1 MILGTGNA
9 IKKTEKT
16 LKKIKYDIYPE
27 YRYAVK
33 DFYTGEFLYATKTFD
48 KAMEDNFERMVIIT
62 DLRSF

>member
-1 MILGTGNA
+1 MFGTGNT

-16 LKKIKYDIYPE
+16 LKKIKSDLYPE
-27 YRYAVK
+27 YRYAVT

-62 DLRSF
+62 DLRSV